1 MHAGTNIKN
10 RLPSRHVTAG
20 PARAPQAQAQAQAQ
34 AYVAGAVVAA
44 SSDAGNAAPHLPVVA
59 DERSIQFDSIVAAEI
74 FAREIFKK
82 TPCAAGLQPGG
93 RDVAKDIQEIGSIS
107 LLMKTLLDN
116 GHLRGNCLTA
126 TGRTIAENL
135 KSVKVMA
142 VTGGVVGPKDNSAQ
156 EGAVVKVAGIL
167 KKFSGSVRGLVREE
181 NAAASLNVK
190 LTGADAPE
198 HETKRQSG
206 ATNLKSAALWKDA
219 QRIGQ
224 AMGGA
229 VSHPGGAHEK
239 QCYADI

>member
-1 MHAGTNIKN
+1 MDARTNIES
-10 RLPSRHVTAG
+10 RLPSRRVTAG
-20 PARAPQAQAQAQAQ
+20 LAHAAHSLVLASNASTNGALHPPASANKIA
-34 AYVAGAVVAA
+34 
-44 SSDAGNAAPHLPVVA
+44 
-59 DERSIQFDSIVAAEI
+59 
-74 FAREIFKK
+74 EIFKK

-93 RDVAKDIQEIGSIS
+93 RDVAKDILEIGSIS

-142 VTGGVVGPKDNSAQ
+142 VTGVVVGPKDNFTQ
-156 EGAVVKVAGIL
+156 EGAVVKVAGTS
-167 KKFSGSVRGLVREE
+167 KPKFPDSVRGLDREE

-198 HETKRQSG
+198 HETNRQSL
-206 ATNLKSAALWKDA
+206 ATNVKSAALWKDA
-219 QRIGQ
+219 QRTGQ

-229 VSHPGGAHEK
+229 VSHPDGAHEK

>member
-20 PARAPQAQAQAQAQ
+20 PSCAPQAYA
-34 AYVAGAVVAA
+34 AVVAA
-44 SSDAGNAAPHLPVVA
+44 SSGASNAAPHLPVITSHC
-59 DERSIQFDSIVAAEI
+59 RIKFDLIDVAEI
-74 FAREIFKK
+74 FAGKIFKK

-93 RDVAKDIQEIGSIS
+93 RYVAKDIQEIGSIS

-135 KSVKVMA
+135 KSVKPMA
-142 VTGGVVGPKDNSAQ
+142 ATGGIVGPKENFAQ
-156 EGAVVKVAGIL
+156 EGAVVKVAGMS
-167 KKFSGSVRGLVREE
+167 KPKFPGSEFPGSVRGLDREE
-181 NAAASLNVK
+181 AAAASLNVK
-190 LTGADAPE
+190 LTGADAPG
-198 HETKRQSG
+198 HETKRQSR

-224 AMGGA
+224 AMGDA

>member
-20 PARAPQAQAQAQAQ
+20 PACAPQACA
-34 AYVAGAVVAA
+34 AA
-44 SSDAGNAAPHLPVVA
+44 SSDASNAAPHMPLITNHY
-59 DERSIQFDSIVAAEI
+59 RTRFDLVDVAEI
-74 FAREIFKK
+74 FAEEIFKK
-82 TPCAAGLQPGG
+82 TPYAAGLQPGG
-93 RDVAKDIQEIGSIS
+93 RYVAKDMQEIGSIS

-126 TGRTIAENL
+126 SGRTIAENL

-142 VTGGVVGPKDNSAQ
+142 VTGGVVGPKDNIAQ
-156 EGAVVKVAGIL
+156 EGAVVKVAGMS
-167 KKFSGSVRGLVREE
+167 KPKFPGSVFPGSVRGLDREE

-198 HETKRQSG
+198 HETKRQSR
-206 ATNLKSAALWKDA
+206 ATNFKSAALWKDA

>member
-1 MHAGTNIKN
+1 MHARTNIKN
-10 RLPSRHVTAG
+10 RLPGRHVTAA
-20 PARAPQAQAQAQAQ
+20 PSCAPQACAAAL
-34 AYVAGAVVAA
+34 AA
-44 SSDAGNAAPHLPVVA
+44 SRDASNAAPHPSA
-59 DERSIQFDSIVAAEI
+59 IATDQRSIKFDLVEAAEI
-74 FAREIFKK
+74 LAGEIFKK

-135 KSVKVMA
+135 KSVKPMA
-142 VTGGVVGPKDNSAQ
+142 ATGGIVGQKDFAQ
-156 EGAVVKVAGIL
+156 EGAVVKVAGMS
-167 KKFSGSVRGLVREE
+167 KPNFPGPEFSSSVRGLDREE
-181 NAAASLNVK
+181 IAAASLNVK
-190 LTGADAPE
+190 LTGPDAPE
-198 HETKRQSG
+198 HETKRQSR

>member
-1 MHAGTNIKN
+1 MAG
-10 RLPSRHVTAG
+10 
-20 PARAPQAQAQAQAQ
+20 
-34 AYVAGAVVAA
+34 
-44 SSDAGNAAPHLPVVA
+44 
-59 DERSIQFDSIVAAEI
+59 
-74 FAREIFKK
+74 EIFKK

-93 RDVAKDIQEIGSIS
+93 RYVAKDIQEIGSIS

-142 VTGGVVGPKDNSAQ
+142 VTGGVVGPKDNFAQ
-156 EGAVVKVAGIL
+156 EGAVVKVAGMS
-167 KKFSGSVRGLVREE
+167 KPKFPGSVRGLDREE

-198 HETKRQSG
+198 HETKRQSR

-219 QRIGQ
+219 QRTGQ

-229 VSHPGGAHEK
+229 VSHPDGAHEK

>member
-1 MHAGTNIKN
+1 MNAGTNIKN
-10 RLPSRHVTAG
+10 RLPSCHVTAG
-20 PARAPQAQAQAQAQ
+20 PSCAPQAYA
-34 AYVAGAVVAA
+34 AVVAA
-44 SSDAGNAAPHLPVVA
+44 SRDASNAAPHPSGIA
-59 DERSIQFDSIVAAEI
+59 TDQRSIKFNLVEAAEI
-74 FAREIFKK
+74 LAGEIFKK
-82 TPCAAGLQPGG
+82 TPYAAGLQPGG

-126 TGRTIAENL
+126 SGRTIAENL

-142 VTGGVVGPKDNSAQ
+142 VTGVVVGPKDNFAQ
-156 EGAVVKVAGIL
+156 EGAVVKVAGMS
-167 KKFSGSVRGLVREE
+167 KPKFSGSEFPGSVRGLDREE
-181 NAAASLNVK
+181 AAAASLNVK

-198 HETKRQSG
+198 HETKRQSR
-206 ATNLKSAALWKDA
+206 ATNFKSAALWKDA

-229 VSHPGGAHEK
+229 VSHPDGAHEK